1 MRRLVGAA
9 ALVALVLAP
18 VASAHVTVLPTFLEQ
33 GKQSKLVFT
42 APNER
47 PPHSVVDL
55 TVTFPRGV
63 ELSAVSPPSGWQ
75 VTVVPANA
83 RWSGGKTGPGTTTE
97 YPIDARTDLP
107 PGAVTVYAV
116 QRYDDGKSVRWA
128 IPFTIDPSSNS
139 PREHL
144 GLAVIV
150 AIAGFV
156 VIVGGLVLVRRRKPK
171 VGAT

>member
-1 MRRLVGAA
+1 MRRLVGVA

-18 VASAHVTVLPTFLEQ
+18 LASAHVTVLPTFLEQ

-47 PPHSVVDL
+47 APHSVIDL

-63 ELSAVSPPSGWQ
+63 DLSAVSPPTGWQ
-75 VTVVPANA
+75 VTVVPSNA
-83 RWSGGKTGPGTTTE
+83 RWTGGRTAPGTTTE

-116 QRYDDGKSVRWA
+116 QRYDDGQSVRWA
-128 IPFTIDPSSNS
+128 IPFTIDPSSSS
-139 PREHL
+139 PREHV

-150 AIAGFV
+150 AVVGFV
-156 VIVGGLVLVRRRKPK
+156 VIVGGLVLIRRLKPK
-171 VGAT
+171 AGTT

>member
-1 MRRLVGAA
+1 MRRLVGVA
-9 ALVALVLAP
+9 ALVALALAP
-18 VASAHVTVLPTFLEQ
+18 AASAHVTVLPTFLEQ
-33 GKQSKLVFT
+33 GKQAKLVFT

-47 PPHSVVDL
+47 APHSVIDL

-75 VTVVPANA
+75 VTVVPANG
-83 RWSGGKTGPGTTTE
+83 RWTGGKTSPGTTTE

-128 IPFTIDPSSNS
+128 IPFTIAPASNS
-139 PREHL
+139 PSEHL
-144 GLAVIV
+144 WSAVIV
-150 AIAGFV
+150 AIVGFV
-156 VIVGGLVLVRRRKPK
+156 AIVGGLVLVRRRKPK
-171 VGAT
+171 VGTT